1 MSINRDNFEEHLF
14 KASEKHAYAF
24 QENDWDVLEALLE
37 KKKKRR
43 AFVFW
48 LNGLGLLLIASSFA
62 VYFAMQGDSIEEAE
76 HVFTTEEVS
85 VAENAANPND
95 SSESS
100 NTINTLN
107 TNTTHQT
114 IEDAKQAES
123 NAVAQNGISTSTFLN
138 NTPQQRNN
146 SNNSSNNSNSNYNNN
161 SNNNNNN
168 NNKIS
173 NQIFLNPP
181 NNEESKELP
190 KEQAEINI
198 ITAEMEMVAKV
209 EDTIQLRNLENSTPK
224 KLDSL
229 LANNDSLD
237 VKPDS
242 LLAKLNNDTIAKL
255 VSTEKKKKVKDST
268 SFSRVSLLFSVTPDL
283 SFTQLVDFSKL
294 QLSGYLGAEV
304 NITRNFSA
312 VVGAAYANKSYAAR
326 GSDYTPGKPKFWTGG
341 VKPQEVSGTCAV
353 IDMSVALRYYHAFN
367 STGKTRFFAEAGS
380 SSYLMMK
387 EHYDFIYANPNPSL
401 IQEWNVK
408 SGIVYSFSVL
418 NFGIGVERKI
428 NEHWMIQANPK
439 FQMPLS
445 ALGWGSVKFSSA
457 GLNMT
462 LKYSF

>member
-1 MSINRDNFEEHLF
+1 MSINRDNFEERLF
-14 KASEKHAYAF
+14 KASEEHAYAF
-24 QENDWDVLEALLE
+24 QENDWDVLQALLE

-43 AFVFW
+43 AFIFW

-62 VYFAMQGDSIEEAE
+62 VYFAMQDDTIQEAK

-85 VAENAANPND
+85 VAESTVYSND
-95 SSESS
+95 SAKERDA
-100 NTINTLN
+100 INTLN

-114 IEDAKQAES
+114 IEDTKQIES
-123 NAVAQNGISTSTFLN
+123 NTVAQNSISTNAFLN
-138 NTPQQRNN
+138 STPQQR
-146 SNNSSNNSNSNYNNN
+146 SNSSNN

-168 NNKIS
+168 S
-173 NQIFLNPP
+173 STNPP
-181 NNEESKELP
+181 NIEENKDLP
-190 KEQAEINI
+190 KEQEANNI
-198 ITAEMEMVAKV
+198 ITAEMEIVTKV
-209 EDTIQLRNLENSTPK
+209 EDTVQLSNSENSAAE

-229 LANNDSLD
+229 LAKSDSLD

-242 LLAKLNNDTIAKL
+242 LLAKLNNDSTAKL
-255 VSTEKKKKVKDST
+255 ASVEKKKKVKDST
-268 SFSRVSLLFSVTPDL
+268 SYSRVSLLFSVTPDL

-294 QLSGYLGAEV
+294 QLSAYLGAEV
-304 NITRNFSA
+304 NITRNFSTILG
-312 VVGAAYANKSYAAR
+312 VAYSNKCYVAR
-326 GSDYTPGKPKFWTGG
+326 VSDYTPGKPKFWTGG
-341 VKPQEVSGTCAV
+341 VKPREVNASCSV
-353 IDMSVALRYYHAFN
+353 LDMSIALRYYHTFN
-367 STGKTRFFAEAGS
+367 GMSKTRFFAEVGS

-387 EHYDFIYANPNPSL
+387 EQYNFTYDTPNPSL
-401 IQEWNVK
+401 IQQWNVK

-428 NEHWMIQANPK
+428 KEHWMIQANPK